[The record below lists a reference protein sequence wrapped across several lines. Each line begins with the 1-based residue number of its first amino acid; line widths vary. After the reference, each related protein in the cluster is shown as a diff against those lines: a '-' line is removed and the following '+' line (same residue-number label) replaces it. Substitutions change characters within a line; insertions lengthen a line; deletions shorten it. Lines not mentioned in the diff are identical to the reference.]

1 MDDLTLGGRPVADL
15 LRTRRHRLVDEVVA
29 EIVRQIPAY
38 ADLPPDLLSVD
49 IRAVV
54 RENLEAFEAGLV
66 GRGAAES
73 TLAAVTASAYRR
85 AEEGI
90 PLGLVHQAYLTG
102 AATAWDTVTAGAGP
116 ADGATLRRM
125 GRAVLDHLADVL
137 VRVAG
142 AYLEELRMSG
152 EESQSVRTSLLT
164 ALLSGTDVP
173 QVAATVGITL
183 PESYVVVALRVEPPG
198 PGDPAGSAA
207 VAARRRLR
215 AVRAALTDDRVN
227 VPLFELDPRG
237 GLLLL
242 PHTPGDDL
250 PPPDIAALVAR
261 LSTAT
266 AADVWAGRAVR
277 PVAEVPA
284 ALDEARDVLDLV
296 VRTARPPGSY
306 AVDDVL
312 LDYQLSRPGPVTALL
327 RERLAP
333 LAERPDLVA
342 TLRAHLATGQS
353 RPRTA
358 AAVSVHPNTV
368 DYRLRRIQDLVGLD
382 PSSADDLALLR
393 AGLLQL
399 DA

>member
-1 MDDLTLGGRPVADL
+1 MDDLTLGGRAVADL
-15 LRTRRHRLVDEVVA
+15 LRTQRHRLVDEVVA
-29 EIVRQIPAY
+29 EIVRQVPAY
-38 ADLPPDLLSVD
+38 ADLPPDLLAVD
-49 IRAVV
+49 IRDVV
-54 RENLEAFEAGLV
+54 RENLEAFEAGLT
-66 GRGAAES
+66 GRGADEA

-102 AATAWDTVTAGAGP
+102 AATAWDTVTAAAGA

-173 QVAATVGITL
+173 QVAAAVGVTL
-183 PESYVVVALRVEPPG
+183 PERYVVVALRIEPSG
-198 PGDPAGSAA
+198 PDALAGSAA
-207 VAARRRLR
+207 VSARRRLR
-215 AVRAALTDDRVN
+215 TVRAALTDDRVN

-242 PHTPGDDL
+242 PDTTGA
-250 PPPDIAALVAR
+250 PPDIAALVDH
-261 LSTAT
+261 LSTA
-266 AADVWAGRAVR
+266 AGADVWAGRAVG
-277 PVAEVPA
+277 PVAAVPA

-306 AVDDVL
+306 AIDDVL

-327 RERLAP
+327 RDRLAP

-358 AAVSVHPNTV
+358 AAVTVHPNTV
-368 DYRLRRIQDLVGLD
+368 DYRLRRIHALVGLD

-399 DA
+399 DP